1 LCRFSALRI
10 DGKRAYEYAR
20 AGQELPKALRPRSVK
35 VSNLEILEWNNSH
48 SYRVPKEEISDD
60 EKDVEKPTKKRKLDW
75 KATEEVENVTT
86 VGLACKLRM
95 MVSGGF
101 YVRSL
106 CYDLGRA
113 VESGAYMAELVRTE
127 QGGFNIEDAVP
138 WEDFVPGG
146 PWEEK
151 VVKFLRNN
159 AEDGEATPVEA
170 RKDEK
175 DEKNEKAKVEAKEE
189 IT

>member
-1 LCRFSALRI
+1 MRTNCRFSALRI

-20 AGQELPKALRPRSVK
+20 AGQELPKELKPRTVK
-35 VSNLEILEWNNSH
+35 VSNLEIIEWYNSH
-48 SYRVPKEEISDD
+48 SFRVPKEEVPEN
-60 EKDVEKPTKKRKLDW
+60 EKDIEKPISKGKLEW
-75 KATEEVENVTT
+75 KPTEESENIST

-106 CYDLGRA
+106 CYDLGKA
-113 VESGAYMAELVRTE
+113 VESGGYMAELVRTK
-127 QGGFNIEDAVP
+127 QGQFSIEDAVP

-151 VVKFLRNN
+151 VVSFLKNN
-159 AEDGEATPVEA
+159 AEDGEATAVEA
-170 RKDEK
+170 KKEGKD
-175 DEKNEKAKVEAKEE
+175 EKAKVEANK
-189 IT
+189 